1 MTEPKSPPRSLQET
15 PLPTWEISFQFDAR
29 GLKDMT
35 HNATV
40 HDADLLCIAAWCM
53 TAIRDNAIN
62 KADYD
67 RASRILA
74 DITGEPVQLAGQG

>member
-1 MTEPKSPPRSLQET
+1 MMEPKSAPRSFQET
-15 PLPTWEISFQFDAR
+15 PLPTWEITFRLEAG
-29 GLKDMT
+29 GLKDMA

-40 HDADLLCIAAWCM
+40 HDTDLLCIAAWCM

-62 KADYD
+62 ADYD

-74 DITGEPVQLAGQG
+74 DITGDPAQSAGQG